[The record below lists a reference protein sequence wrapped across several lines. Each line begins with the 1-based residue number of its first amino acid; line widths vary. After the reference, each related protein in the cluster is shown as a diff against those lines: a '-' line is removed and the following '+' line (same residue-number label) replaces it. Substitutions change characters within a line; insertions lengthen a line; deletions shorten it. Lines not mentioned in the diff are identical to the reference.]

1 MGVEEH
7 RAAGRHEC
15 LAAVEFVEVDAA
27 RFEHPADMGLDRGV
41 DDQLAVE
48 HLGEGL
54 LGDVVLR
61 GAEAAGEDD
70 DVGVGEAAFERCD
83 NLVAVVAD
91 GALLADDDPRCVEVF
106 GDGYRIG
113 VHNLADEN
121 LIANRQNGGLH
132 GGWNYDCA
140 AVVSA
145 SATSMRQMRL
155 TNPGPL

>member
-1 MGVEEH
+1 METVGWGWAARGPEWDTPPWRGGV
-7 RAAGRHEC
+7 AAG
-15 LAAVEFVEVDAA
+15 
-27 RFEHPADMGLDRGV
+27 GK
-41 DDQLAVE
+41 
-48 HLGEGL
+48 
-54 LGDVVLR
+54 
-61 GAEAAGEDD
+61 GAGG
-70 DVGVGEAAFERCD
+70 GVGGAAFEVWD
-83 NLVAVVAD
+83 NRVAVVAD
-91 GALLADDDPRCVEVF
+91 GALLADADPRCVEVF